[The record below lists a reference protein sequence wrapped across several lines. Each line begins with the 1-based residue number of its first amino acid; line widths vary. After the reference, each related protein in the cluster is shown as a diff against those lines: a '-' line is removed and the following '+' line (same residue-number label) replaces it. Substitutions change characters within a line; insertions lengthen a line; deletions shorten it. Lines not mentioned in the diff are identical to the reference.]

1 MRGKKHYIII
11 PTNYNFPQ
19 YMAHSPCHPGL
30 CVNPEFYIASILCST
45 KQLSKAGEQC
55 DPLYINYSQGNCYYR
70 KLKNNT
76 ERPMCNWDPGKHSK
90 ARQQYQIGHD
100 CIEGKVVS
108 EFTLAHTQLSKAKWW
123 QRVIRS
129 T

>member
-1 MRGKKHYIII
+1 
-11 PTNYNFPQ
+11 
-19 YMAHSPCHPGL
+19 MAHSPCHPGL
-30 CVNPEFYIASILCST
+30 CVNPEFYIASVLCSA

-55 DPLYINYSQGNCYYR
+55 VPLYINYSQGNCYYR